1 MGFVGSTMKIA
12 VTSRSFSHHPVLRG
26 ELEAR
31 YPDAAITFNDE
42 GLSLA
47 GDGLVQ
53 FLKGHSHAITALE
66 RLDASVFDALP
77 ELKVVS
83 KYGVGIDMIDIAAM
97 RARGVKFG
105 WRKGVNRRAVSELAI
120 ACMIALLRHVPAA
133 NADVRAGNWQQIKG
147 RELSGRT
154 VGIVGCGHVG
164 KDLARLLGAF
174 DCRVL
179 AHDILDFPDFYAAAG
194 VTPMALDDLLCAA
207 DIVTLHLPLD
217 ETTRG
222 IIDARRLRLMK
233 PDALLLNLARG
244 GLVDEAALKAA
255 LDQERLAGSAF
266 DVFADEPP
274 TDLGLAAHPR
284 MLALPHIGG
293 SSEEAI
299 LAMGRA
305 AIGGLEDCAVP
316 ELGLS

>member
-1 MGFVGSTMKIA
+1 MRIA
-12 VTSRSFSHHPVLRG
+12 VTSRSFSRHPVLRG

-42 GLSLA
+42 GLSLT

-66 RLDASVFDALP
+66 RLDAKLFEALP
-77 ELKVVS
+77 ELEVVS

-97 RARGVKFG
+97 RAHGVKFG

-120 ACMIALLRHVPAA
+120 ASMIALLRHVPAA

-164 KDLARLLGAF
+164 KDLAKLLGAF
-174 DCRVL
+174 GCRVL
-179 AHDILDFPDFYAAAG
+179 AHDILDFPEFYAAHG
-194 VTPMALDDLLCAA
+194 VTPAGLDDLLRAA

-222 IIDARRLRLMK
+222 IIDARRLQLMK

-244 GLVDEAALKAA
+244 GLVDEVALKAA

-305 AIGGLEDCAVP
+305 AIDGLEDCAVP